1 MYQSW
6 KLPCQVA
13 GEDVY
18 LNNDRAVQPGFIQGI
33 SGPFYFANG
42 PVGAWSKRLGPGD
55 CGWLNEEASQ
65 SASSWYSQS
74 SVGEALDWWHS
85 QYGPIQRLTASDLIP
100 VGVNLMPAEDAIPMR
115 CREELPGL
123 TIGGRRILLRTNATT
138 PKPFTI
144 EERRKEYAY
153 FLRTDGSF
161 EYSANWPT
169 ETCFATREE
178 AIAWATSLSDQRQP
192 WEELTVEQ
200 QDAAIQR
207 ALGPIW
213 NLVTASPPP
222 ADTRGHVLAKA
233 KVWIPEEVTD
243 LVGYLREHYRPPVV
257 IPKPDSPPPAAGDYR
272 LAGTASQTV
281 YGRANFS
288 ATENQSAEMNLTA
301 EELAEIIEDAGDRE
315 DAERLLREYFLDNA
329 DWDAEETVDYEY
341 SDEETNDSGDRDYD
355 DDNVSRILSRFFDAH
370 PEYDPEFEED
380 ED

>member
-1 MYQSW
+1 
-6 KLPCQVA
+6 
-13 GEDVY
+13 
-18 LNNDRAVQPGFIQGI
+18 
-33 SGPFYFANG
+33 
-42 PVGAWSKRLGPGD
+42 
-55 CGWLNEEASQ
+55 
-65 SASSWYSQS
+65 
-74 SVGEALDWWHS
+74 
-85 QYGPIQRLTASDLIP
+85 
-100 VGVNLMPAEDAIPMR
+100 MPAEDAIPMLW
-115 CREELPGL
+115 REELPGL
-123 TIGGRRILLRTNATT
+123 AIGGRRILLRTSAPP

-153 FLRTDGSF
+153 FLRPDGSF
-161 EYSANWPT
+161 EYSGNWRDA
-169 ETCFATREE
+169 TCFATREE

-200 QDAAIQR
+200 QDAALQR

-257 IPKPDSPPPAAGDYR
+257 IPNPDSPPPAARPADDYR
-272 LAGTASQTV
+272 LSGTASQTV
-281 YGRANFS
+281 YGRASFS
-288 ATENQSAEMNLTA
+288 ATESQSAEMNLTA
-301 EELAEIIEDAGDRE
+301 QELAEIIEDADDRE
-315 DAERLLREYFLDNA
+315 DAERLLRDYFIDNA
-329 DWDAEETVDYEY
+329 DWETEETVDYEY